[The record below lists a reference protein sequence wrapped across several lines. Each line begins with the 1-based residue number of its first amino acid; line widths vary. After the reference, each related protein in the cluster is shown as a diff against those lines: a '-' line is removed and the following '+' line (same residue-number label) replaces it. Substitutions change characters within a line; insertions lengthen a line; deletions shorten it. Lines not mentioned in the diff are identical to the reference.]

1 VNRLHILQR
10 FHDYLAKQ
18 APNLPPEEELQRG
31 IYRLWLERAYQDFVT
46 SELDHR
52 EGLRRLPEP
61 GQAGRR
67 LQFLRLPRQGLPE
80 MMNAR
85 WEYGEA
91 VRLTRNVRNDGTY
104 PGLDPGAPLVR
115 RGSIGYVVDVG
126 TFLQDQIIYS
136 VNFLDE
142 GKIVGCREEELI
154 GGDEPW
160 TPSRFEFRE
169 KVLAAKGLSVGGEV
183 LVPSAPSAKSSRSFA
198 TRPAAS
204 PTTSISTACRGASCR
219 FPKTPCRPTEAK
231 E

>member
-1 VNRLHILQR
+1 
-10 FHDYLAKQ
+10 
-18 APNLPPEEELQRG
+18 
-31 IYRLWLERAYQDFVT
+31 
-46 SELDHR
+46 
-52 EGLRRLPEP
+52 
-61 GQAGRR
+61 
-67 LQFLRLPRQGLPE
+67 

-85 WEYGEA
+85 WEYGES

-104 PGLDPGAPLVR
+104 PGLDPGDPLVR

-154 GGDEPW
+154 GADETW

-169 KVLAAKGLSVGGEV
+169 KVRSAKSLSINGEV
-183 LVPSAPSAKSSRSFA
+183 LVALGAVGEVIKVIRDAPGGVAYHIHFDSLPGRVLQIPEDALD
-198 TRPAAS
+198 
-204 PTTSISTACRGASCR
+204 
-219 FPKTPCRPTEAK
+219 PTEQK